1 MSNVSL
7 TQAIPMLLKAVPR
20 SRNFEAVLLFWVA
33 GIHAFA
39 LAQIQLAVS
48 QRMSWDMLYY
58 WAPPTISAWILH
70 YVLRK
75 YVLNADGLLL
85 PLAFLLNGLG
95 IAMIYRLDLAE
106 ITRGGQDLFAERQV
120 WLSCFAMLIAAVVVR
135 LVRNPLV
142 LRRFPYLAGAA
153 AVVLLLLPA
162 APVIGRTFNGAT
174 LWIAIGD
181 LSFQPGEIAK
191 ILLAIFF
198 AGYLVSRKGPL
209 SEIGSRVLGMKIPS
223 AKDLGPILL
232 FWVASMAV
240 LVIQRDLG
248 TSILYFGL
256 FLVMIY
262 TATGRGFYVGI
273 GLVMMVTGA
282 LVASR
287 LFGYVGARFDAW
299 LAPFATENCTTQGG
313 SYQLVQ
319 GLFGMAHGDVIG
331 AGLGSGFPQL
341 IPLAESDFIFAA
353 LGEELGLAGIFAILA
368 IYLLIV
374 YRGLRIANTHQDD
387 FSKLLALGLSFVLGL
402 QVFIVAGGVMG
413 LLPLTGL
420 TTPFLAAGGSA
431 LLANWSIIALLLVL
445 SDSSLRRVKD
455 EQAS

>member
-120 WLSCFAMLIAAVVVR
+120 WLSCFAMLIAAIVVR

-232 FWVASMAV
+232 FWVASIAV

-299 LAPFATENCTTQGG
+299 LAPFATENYTTQGG

-431 LLANWSIIALLLVL
+431 LLANWAIIALLMVL
-445 SDSSLRRVKD
+445 SDSSLRRVK
-455 EQAS
+455 E

>member
-106 ITRGGQDLFAERQV
+106 ITRGGEDLFAERQV
-120 WLSCFAMLIAAVVVR
+120 WLSCFAMLVAAIVVR
-135 LVRNPLV
+135 LVKNPLV

-209 SEIGSRVLGMKIPS
+209 SEIGSRVLGMRIPR

-287 LFGYVGARFDAW
+287 LFGYVGARFDSW
-299 LAPFATENCTTQGG
+299 LAPFATENYTAPGG

-387 FSKLLALGLSFVLGL
+387 FSKLLALGFSFVLGL

-445 SDSSLRRVKD
+445 SDSSLRRVK
-455 EQAS
+455 E

>member
-7 TQAIPMLLKAVPR
+7 TSAIPLLLKAVPR

-39 LAQIQLAVS
+39 LSQIQLAVN
-48 QRMSWDMLYY
+48 QVMSWDMLLY
-58 WAPPTISAWILH
+58 WAPPTVSAWILH

-75 YVLNADGLLL
+75 YALNADGLLL

-106 ITRGGQDLFAERQV
+106 ITRGGTDLFAERQV

-135 LVRNPLV
+135 LIPNPLT
-142 LRRFPYLAGAA
+142 LRRFPYLAGAG
-153 AVVLLLLPA
+153 AVILLMLPA
-162 APVIGRTFNGAT
+162 APVIGRTVNGAT
-174 LWIAIGD
+174 LWVDIGE

-209 SEIGSRVLGMKIPS
+209 SEIGSRVLGMKIPG
-223 AKDLGPILL
+223 AKDLGPVLL
-232 FWVASMAV
+232 FWVASIGV

-262 TATGRGFYVGI
+262 TATGRAFYVGI
-273 GLVMMVTGA
+273 GIVMMITGA

-287 LFGYVGARFDAW
+287 LFDYVGSRFESW
-299 LAPFATENCTTQGG
+299 LNPLSQENYTAAGG

-331 AGLGSGFPQL
+331 SGLGSGFPQL

-353 LGEELGLAGIFAILA
+353 FGEELGLAGVFAILA

-374 YRGLRIANTHQDD
+374 YRGLRVANTHQDE
-387 FSKLLALGLSFVLGL
+387 FSKLLALGLAFVIGL
-402 QVFIVAGGVMG
+402 QVFIVCGGVMG

-420 TTPFLAAGGSA
+420 TTPFLAAGGSS
-431 LLANWSIIALLLVL
+431 LLANWSIIGLLLIL
-445 SDSSLRRVKD
+445 SDSSLKRVS
-455 EQAS
+455 A

>member
-120 WLSCFAMLIAAVVVR
+120 WLSCFAMLIAAIVVR

-162 APVIGRTFNGAT
+162 APVIGRTINGAT

-232 FWVASMAV
+232 FWIASIAV

-299 LAPFATENCTTQGG
+299 LAPFATENYTAQGG

-431 LLANWSIIALLLVL
+431 LLANWSIIALLMVL
-445 SDSSLRRVKD
+445 SDSSLRRVKG
-455 EQAS
+455 

>member
-106 ITRGGQDLFAERQV
+106 ITRGGEDLFAERQV
-120 WLSCFAMLIAAVVVR
+120 WLSCFAMLMAAIVVR

-209 SEIGSRVLGMKIPS
+209 SEIGSRVLGMRIPR

-262 TATGRGFYVGI
+262 TATGRGFFVGI
-273 GLVMMVTGA
+273 GLVMIVTGA

-287 LFGYVGARFDAW
+287 LFGYVGARFDSW
-299 LAPFATENCTTQGG
+299 LAPFATENYTAPGG

-387 FSKLLALGLSFVLGL
+387 FSKLLALGFSFVLGL

-445 SDSSLRRVKD
+445 SDSSLRRVK
-455 EQAS
+455 E

>member
-7 TQAIPMLLKAVPR
+7 TSAIPLLLKAVPR

-39 LAQIQLAVS
+39 LSQIQLAVN
-48 QRMSWDMLYY
+48 QVMSWDMLLY
-58 WAPPTISAWILH
+58 WAPPTVSAWILH

-75 YVLNADGLLL
+75 YALNADGLLL

-106 ITRGGQDLFAERQV
+106 ITRGGTDLFAERQV

-135 LVRNPLV
+135 LIPNPLT
-142 LRRFPYLAGAA
+142 LRRFPYLAGAG
-153 AVVLLLLPA
+153 AVILLMLPA
-162 APVIGRTFNGAT
+162 APVIGRTVNGAT
-174 LWIAIGD
+174 LWVGIGE

-209 SEIGSRVLGMKIPS
+209 SEIGSRVLGMKIPG
-223 AKDLGPILL
+223 AKDLGPVLL
-232 FWVASMAV
+232 FWVASIGV

-262 TATGRGFYVGI
+262 TATGRAFYVGI
-273 GLVMMVTGA
+273 GMVMMVTGA

-287 LFGYVGARFDAW
+287 LFDYVGSRFESW
-299 LAPFATENCTTQGG
+299 LNPLSQQNYTAAGG

-331 AGLGSGFPQL
+331 SGLGSGFPQL

-353 LGEELGLAGIFAILA
+353 LGEELGLAGVFAILA

-374 YRGLRIANTHQDD
+374 YRGLRVANTHQDE
-387 FSKLLALGLSFVLGL
+387 FSKLLALGLAFVIGL
-402 QVFIVAGGVMG
+402 QVFIVCGGVMG

-420 TTPFLAAGGSA
+420 TTPFLAAGGSS
-431 LLANWSIIALLLVL
+431 LLANWSIIGLLLVL
-445 SDSSLRRVKD
+445 SDSSLKRVS
-455 EQAS
+455 E

>member
-1 MSNVSL
+1 
-7 TQAIPMLLKAVPR
+7 MLLKAVPR

-106 ITRGGQDLFAERQV
+106 ITRGGEDLFAERQV
-120 WLSCFAMLIAAVVVR
+120 WLSCFAMLMAAIVVR

-209 SEIGSRVLGMKIPS
+209 SEIGSRVLGMRIPR

-273 GLVMMVTGA
+273 GLVMIVTGA

-287 LFGYVGARFDAW
+287 LFGYVGARFDSW
-299 LAPFATENCTTQGG
+299 LAPFATENYTAPGG

-387 FSKLLALGLSFVLGL
+387 FSKLLALGFSFVLGL

-445 SDSSLRRVKD
+445 SDSSLRRVK
-455 EQAS
+455 E

>member
-7 TQAIPMLLKAVPR
+7 TSAIPLLLKAVPR

-39 LAQIQLAVS
+39 LSQIQLAVN
-48 QRMSWDMLYY
+48 QVMSWDMLLY
-58 WAPPTISAWILH
+58 WAPPTVSAWILH

-75 YVLNADGLLL
+75 YALNADGLLL

-106 ITRGGQDLFAERQV
+106 ITRGGTDLFAERQV

-135 LVRNPLV
+135 LIPNPLT
-142 LRRFPYLAGAA
+142 LRRFPYLAGAG
-153 AVVLLLLPA
+153 AVILLMLPA
-162 APVIGRTFNGAT
+162 APVIGRTVNGAT
-174 LWIAIGD
+174 LWVGIGE

-209 SEIGSRVLGMKIPS
+209 SEIGSRVLGMKIPG
-223 AKDLGPILL
+223 AKDLGPVLL
-232 FWVASMAV
+232 FWVASIGV

-262 TATGRGFYVGI
+262 TATGRAFYVGI
-273 GLVMMVTGA
+273 GMVMMITGA

-287 LFGYVGARFDAW
+287 IFDYVGSRFESW
-299 LAPFATENCTTQGG
+299 LNPLSQQNYTAAGG

-331 AGLGSGFPQL
+331 SGLGSGFPQL

-353 LGEELGLAGIFAILA
+353 LGEELGLAGVFAILA

-374 YRGLRIANTHQDD
+374 YRGLRVANTHQDE
-387 FSKLLALGLSFVLGL
+387 FSKLLALGLAFVIGL
-402 QVFIVAGGVMG
+402 QVFVVCGGVMG

-420 TTPFLAAGGSA
+420 TTPFLAAGGSS
-431 LLANWSIIALLLVL
+431 LLANWSIIGLLLVL
-445 SDSSLRRVKD
+445 SDSSLKRVS
-455 EQAS
+455 A

>member
-106 ITRGGQDLFAERQV
+106 ITRGGEDLFAERQV
-120 WLSCFAMLIAAVVVR
+120 WLSCFAMLMAAVVVR

-209 SEIGSRVLGMKIPS
+209 SEIGSRVLGMRIPR

-273 GLVMMVTGA
+273 GLVMIVTGA

-287 LFGYVGARFDAW
+287 LFGYVGARFDSW
-299 LAPFATENCTTQGG
+299 LAPFATENYTAPGG

-387 FSKLLALGLSFVLGL
+387 FSKLLALGFSFVLGL

-445 SDSSLRRVKD
+445 SDSSLRRVK
-455 EQAS
+455 E

>member
-120 WLSCFAMLIAAVVVR
+120 WLSCFAMLIAAIVVR

-162 APVIGRTFNGAT
+162 APVIGRTLNGAT

-232 FWVASMAV
+232 FWIASIAV

-299 LAPFATENCTTQGG
+299 LAPFATENYTAQGG

-431 LLANWSIIALLLVL
+431 LLANWSIIALLMVL
-445 SDSSLRRVKD
+445 SDSSLKRVKG
-455 EQAS
+455 

>member
-1 MSNVSL
+1 
-7 TQAIPMLLKAVPR
+7 MLLKAVPR

-106 ITRGGQDLFAERQV
+106 ITRGGEDLFAERQV
-120 WLSCFAMLIAAVVVR
+120 WLSCFAMLMAAIVVR

-209 SEIGSRVLGMKIPS
+209 SEIGSRVLGMRIPR

-287 LFGYVGARFDAW
+287 LFGYVGARFDSW
-299 LAPFATENCTTQGG
+299 LAPFATENYTAPGG

-387 FSKLLALGLSFVLGL
+387 FSKLLALGFSFVLGL

-445 SDSSLRRVKD
+445 SDSSLRRVK
-455 EQAS
+455 E

>member
-7 TQAIPMLLKAVPR
+7 TSAIPLLLKAVPR

-39 LAQIQLAVS
+39 LSQIQLAVN
-48 QRMSWDMLYY
+48 QVMSWDMLLY
-58 WAPPTISAWILH
+58 WAPPTVSAWILH

-75 YVLNADGLLL
+75 YALNADGLLL

-106 ITRGGQDLFAERQV
+106 ITRGGTDLFAERQV
-120 WLSCFAMLIAAVVVR
+120 WLSCFAMLMAAVVVR
-135 LVRNPLV
+135 LIPNPLT
-142 LRRFPYLAGAA
+142 LRRFPYLAGAG
-153 AVVLLLLPA
+153 AVILLMLPA
-162 APVIGRTFNGAT
+162 APVIGRTVNGAT
-174 LWIAIGD
+174 LWVGIGE

-209 SEIGSRVLGMKIPS
+209 SEIGSRVLGMKIPG
-223 AKDLGPILL
+223 AKDLGPVLL
-232 FWVASMAV
+232 FWVASIGV

-262 TATGRGFYVGI
+262 TATGRAFYVGI
-273 GLVMMVTGA
+273 GMVMMITGA

-287 LFGYVGARFDAW
+287 LFDYVGSRFESW
-299 LAPFATENCTTQGG
+299 LNPLSQENYTAAGG

-331 AGLGSGFPQL
+331 SGLGSGFPQL

-353 LGEELGLAGIFAILA
+353 LGEELGLAGVFAILA

-374 YRGLRIANTHQDD
+374 YRGLRVANTHQDE
-387 FSKLLALGLSFVLGL
+387 FSKLLALGLAFVIGL
-402 QVFIVAGGVMG
+402 QVFIVCGGVMG

-420 TTPFLAAGGSA
+420 TTPFLAAGGSS
-431 LLANWSIIALLLVL
+431 LLANWSIIGLLLVL
-445 SDSSLRRVKD
+445 SDSSLKRVS
-455 EQAS
+455 A

>member
-1 MSNVSL
+1 MSNLSL
-7 TQAIPMLLKAVPR
+7 TSAIPNLIKAVPR
-20 SRNFEAVLLFWVA
+20 SRNFEAMLIFWVS

-39 LAQIQLAVS
+39 LAQIQLSVL
-48 QRMSWDMLYY
+48 QVMTWDMLLY
-58 WAPPTISAWILH
+58 WAPPTLAAMIVHW
-70 YVLRK
+70 VLRRYAIK
-75 YVLNADGLLL
+75 ADGLML

-106 ITRGGQDLFAERQV
+106 LANGGNDLFAMRQV
-120 WLSCFAMLIAAVVVR
+120 WLSCFAMLIAAIVIRVIPDH
-135 LVRNPLV
+135 LT
-142 LRRFPYLAGAA
+142 LRRFPFVAGLA

-162 APVIGRTFNGAT
+162 APVIGRTVNGAT
-174 LWIAIGD
+174 LWVGTGE

-198 AGYLVSRKGPL
+198 AGYLVSRQGSL
-209 SEIGSRVLGMKIPS
+209 AEIGSRVLGVRVPR

-232 FWVASMAV
+232 FWIASLGV
-240 LVIQRDLG
+240 LVVQRDLG

-262 TATGRGFYVGI
+262 TATGRGFYVGA

-287 LFGYVGARFDAW
+287 FFGYVESRFDSW
-299 LAPFATENCTTQGG
+299 LEPFNSANYNAAGG

-319 GLFGMAHGDVIG
+319 GLFGMANGDVIG
-331 AGLGSGFPQL
+331 TGLGGGFPQL

-353 LGEELGLAGIFAILA
+353 LGEELGLAGVFVILS
-368 IYLLIV
+368 IYLLLV
-374 YRGLRIANTHQDD
+374 YRGLRIANSHPDD
-387 FSKLLALGLSFVLGL
+387 FSKLLALGLAFVIGL
-402 QVFIVAGGVMG
+402 QVFVVAGGVMG

-420 TTPFLAAGGSA
+420 TTPFLAAGGSS
-431 LLANWSIIALLLVL
+431 LLANWSIIALLLII
-445 SDSSLRRVKD
+445 SDSSLRSNR
-455 EQAS
+455 

>member
-7 TQAIPMLLKAVPR
+7 TSAIPLLLKAVPR

-39 LAQIQLAVS
+39 LSQIQLAVN
-48 QRMSWDMLYY
+48 QVMSWDMLLY
-58 WAPPTISAWILH
+58 WAPPTVSACILH

-75 YVLNADGLLL
+75 YALNADGLLL

-106 ITRGGQDLFAERQV
+106 ITRGGTDLFAERQV

-135 LVRNPLV
+135 LIPNPLT
-142 LRRFPYLAGAA
+142 LRRFPYLAGAG
-153 AVVLLLLPA
+153 AVILLMLPA
-162 APVIGRTFNGAT
+162 APVIGRTVNGAT
-174 LWIAIGD
+174 LWVGIGE

-209 SEIGSRVLGMKIPS
+209 SEIGSRVLGMKIPG
-223 AKDLGPILL
+223 AKDLGPVLL
-232 FWVASMAV
+232 FWVASIGV

-262 TATGRGFYVGI
+262 TATGRAFYVGI
-273 GLVMMVTGA
+273 GMVMMITGA

-287 LFGYVGARFDAW
+287 LFDYVGSRFESW
-299 LAPFATENCTTQGG
+299 LNPLSQENYTAAGG

-331 AGLGSGFPQL
+331 SGLGSGFPQL

-353 LGEELGLAGIFAILA
+353 FGEELGLAGVFAILA

-374 YRGLRIANTHQDD
+374 YRGLRVANTHQDE
-387 FSKLLALGLSFVLGL
+387 FSKLLALGLAFVIGL
-402 QVFIVAGGVMG
+402 QVFIVCGGVMG

-420 TTPFLAAGGSA
+420 TTPFLAAGGSS
-431 LLANWSIIALLLVL
+431 LLANWSIIGLLLIL
-445 SDSSLRRVKD
+445 SDSSLKRVS
-455 EQAS
+455 A

>member
-7 TQAIPMLLKAVPR
+7 TSAIPLLLKAVPR

-39 LAQIQLAVS
+39 LSQIQLAVN
-48 QRMSWDMLYY
+48 QVMSWDMLLY
-58 WAPPTISAWILH
+58 WAPPTVSAWILH

-75 YVLNADGLLL
+75 YALNADGLLL

-106 ITRGGQDLFAERQV
+106 ITRGGTDLFAERQV

-135 LVRNPLV
+135 LIPNPLT
-142 LRRFPYLAGAA
+142 LRRFPYLAGAG
-153 AVVLLLLPA
+153 AVILLMLPA
-162 APVIGRTFNGAT
+162 APVIGRTVNGAT
-174 LWIAIGD
+174 LWVGIGE

-209 SEIGSRVLGMKIPS
+209 SEIGSRVLGMKIPG
-223 AKDLGPILL
+223 AKDLGPVLL
-232 FWVASMAV
+232 FWVASIGV

-262 TATGRGFYVGI
+262 TATGRAFYVGI
-273 GLVMMVTGA
+273 GMVMMITGA

-287 LFGYVGARFDAW
+287 LFDYVGSRFESW
-299 LAPFATENCTTQGG
+299 LNPLSQENYTAAGG

-331 AGLGSGFPQL
+331 SGLGSGFPQL

-353 LGEELGLAGIFAILA
+353 LGEELGLAGVFAILA

-374 YRGLRIANTHQDD
+374 YRGLRVANTHQDE
-387 FSKLLALGLSFVLGL
+387 FSKLLALGLAFVIGL
-402 QVFIVAGGVMG
+402 QVFIVCGGVMG

-420 TTPFLAAGGSA
+420 TTPFLAAGGSS
-431 LLANWSIIALLLVL
+431 LLANWSIIGLLLIL
-445 SDSSLRRVKD
+445 SDSSLKRVS
-455 EQAS
+455 A

>member
-1 MSNVSL
+1 
-7 TQAIPMLLKAVPR
+7 
-20 SRNFEAVLLFWVA
+20 
-33 GIHAFA
+33 
-39 LAQIQLAVS
+39 
-48 QRMSWDMLYY
+48 
-58 WAPPTISAWILH
+58 
-70 YVLRK
+70 VLRK

-106 ITRGGQDLFAERQV
+106 ITRGGEDLFAERQV
-120 WLSCFAMLIAAVVVR
+120 WLSCFAMLVAAIVVR

-209 SEIGSRVLGMKIPS
+209 SEIGSRVLGMRIPR

-287 LFGYVGARFDAW
+287 LFGYVGARFDSW
-299 LAPFATENCTTQGG
+299 LAPFATENYTAPGG

-353 LGEELGLAGIFAILA
+353 LGEELGLAGVFAILA

-387 FSKLLALGLSFVLGL
+387 FSKLLALGFSFVLGL

-445 SDSSLRRVKD
+445 SDSSLRRVK
-455 EQAS
+455 E